1 VAEVRPCRES
11 ASSRS
16 ERGALTDNHIEEPLE
31 DRPTFVPL
39 ATWIERPVDEMRR
52 RARAFYENMNRRRTV
67 RDYSARPVPRDVIED
82 CIRTAGTAPSGAH
95 MQPWHFVV
103 VTDPTVRRRIR
114 LAAEAE
120 EREFY
125 SGRAPDDWLEALAH
139 LGTDAEKPFLET
151 ASCLIVVFA
160 RRYGLDFEGER
171 RKHYYVQESVGIATG
186 MLIAA
191 LHEAG
196 LATLTHTPS
205 PMGFLSSVLDR
216 PENERPF
223 LILVAGYPAPDARV
237 PDLHRQPLDGI
248 ATFVG
253 DALIQD

>member
-1 VAEVRPCRES
+1 
-11 ASSRS
+11 
-16 ERGALTDNHIEEPLE
+16 LTDDQLEEPLE
-31 DRPTFVPL
+31 DRPDLVPL
-39 ATWIERPVDEMRR
+39 STWIERPVDEMRS

-67 RDYSARPVPRDVIED
+67 RDFASRPVPRDVIED
-82 CIRTAGTAPSGAH
+82 CIRAAGTAPSGAH

-125 SGRAPDDWLEALAH
+125 SGRAPDEWLEALAH

-151 ASCLIVVFA
+151 ASCLIVIFA
-160 RRYGLDFEGER
+160 RRYGSGPEGER

-223 LILVAGYPAPDARV
+223 LILVAGYPSPGARV
-237 PDLHRQPLDGI
+237 PDLSRLPLDRI
-248 ATFVG
+248 ATFIADEPVE
-253 DALIQD
+253 D